1 MAQLSVLV
9 VEDSLVQRTA
19 LAEMCLELGAGDV
32 AVADNGRTALK
43 AIDGRAEEFDLLI
56 CDLEMPDMNGIELVD
71 LLAARSTGSG
81 LIILSGREESLIYAV
96 GLMAS
101 RRGLRV
107 LGSVKKPMTRDALT
121 KIFSDCRAQQDQSSA
136 LSASKPSRPVTL
148 QRLQHAIGQRE
159 LVLHY
164 QPKMNLADMSL
175 HGIEALVRIQ
185 EEDGSLIYP
194 DRFIAVS
201 EQEGLIDYL
210 SLEVLRLALEQK
222 NRWNS
227 QGLNT
232 VISINLSAA
241 SFQNNIFCDAVLD
254 NIRAMEADAKN
265 IIFEVTETAVIQ
277 DMTRA
282 LAVLTRLRLAG
293 CGLSLDDYGTGYS
306 SVKQLSQIP
315 FTELKVDRSLI
326 DGIAG
331 KGHLQVIF
339 ENTLKMCNELG
350 ITLVAEGIEQP
361 ADLDFLYRSGCP
373 VGQGYLFSPPIAE
386 SDFIHWYQA
395 GMPTLNH

>member
-1 MAQLSVLV
+1 
-9 VEDSLVQRTA
+9 
-19 LAEMCLELGAGDV
+19 
-32 AVADNGRTALK
+32 
-43 AIDGRAEEFDLLI
+43 
-56 CDLEMPDMNGIELVD
+56 
-71 LLAARSTGSG
+71 
-81 LIILSGREESLIYAV
+81 
-96 GLMAS
+96 
-101 RRGLRV
+101 
-107 LGSVKKPMTRDALT
+107 
-121 KIFSDCRAQQDQSSA
+121 
-136 LSASKPSRPVTL
+136 
-148 QRLQHAIGQRE
+148 
-159 LVLHY
+159 
-164 QPKMNLADMSL
+164 
-175 HGIEALVRIQ
+175 
-185 EEDGSLIYP
+185 
-194 DRFIAVS
+194 
-201 EQEGLIDYL
+201 
-210 SLEVLRLALEQK
+210 
-222 NRWNS
+222 
-227 QGLNT
+227 
-232 VISINLSAA
+232 
-241 SFQNNIFCDAVLD
+241 
-254 NIRAMEADAKN
+254 
-265 IIFEVTETAVIQ
+265 
-277 DMTRA
+277 MTRA